1 MKRKSVVFIMV
12 VLVFL
17 ASQPVL
23 GITWVNETRSVSAYD
38 SNGWIITANDDTSV
52 YIFFQV
58 YNGSDI
64 SLRVFDYENYLNWSD
79 GYSSE
84 TVIERI
90 NSEQDSIAFSVEYGR
105 NFYIILD
112 NRDNPISVDVEVIVQ
127 DSPIES
133 GSFEGTPTII
143 TLIIFGI
150 IFTIGIAFLAVLLLR
165 KREQSKEEAS
175 TGSTI
180 KTKKLQIEKTS
191 ITKGWFCP
199 NCKKKLVDVEE
210 YCSFCGHK
218 IYRNP

>member
-1 MKRKSVVFIMV
+1 MRRKSIIFVIV

-17 ASQPVL
+17 TSQSVH

-38 SNGWIITANDDTSV
+38 SNGWVITTTAETSV

-64 SLRVFDYENYLNWSD
+64 SLRVFDYDNYLNWSD

-112 NRDNPISVDVEVIVQ
+112 N
-127 DSPIES
+127 
-133 GSFEGTPTII
+133 
-143 TLIIFGI
+143 
-150 IFTIGIAFLAVLLLR
+150 
-165 KREQSKEEAS
+165 KRQPYFS
-175 TGSTI
+175 
-180 KTKKLQIEKTS
+180 
-191 ITKGWFCP
+191 
-199 NCKKKLVDVEE
+199 
-210 YCSFCGHK
+210 
-218 IYRNP
+218 